1 MMKNIGKILAPLFF
15 LAVLLAA
22 VLITGNTKPSWAQS
36 GAGDIELGRAMYQRG
51 DFEQAVSLL
60 KNALP
65 AISDGKDKASA
76 HLLLGMIYLAK
87 GQADLAGEEFGHA
100 VSLDPAKKLA
110 PEKYPPGVIR
120 LYDQARMRSLGS
132 IVVQTD
138 PSDADIYIDGE
149 LRGLSPLPVNDLL
162 AGVHNLKIVKGGYR
176 TEEREIEVRE
186 AEQSEFYLE
195 LRITDEIPA
204 TISHQRVESAKEGS
218 SFRVKATV
226 QDNLGVV
233 EVKLYFRKKGA
244 AGYESVNMYQVQKGV
259 YEGVA
264 SRDKVLKEG
273 LQYYITATDV
283 GGNITF
289 EGKPENPFDVR
300 VVELD
305 REAPRIFH
313 TPVMASSDASV
324 LEIKAKVMD
333 NKKLAYVKL
342 FFRRD
347 GENKFIE
354 EKLKDA
360 TGSGDYK
367 AVIPSLFMGAKQIDY
382 YIEASDESGNIQY
395 SGREAAPYSIKMFR
409 VLPYKNGYIV
419 ERKKKRD
426 KWTKIVRVNVGT
438 MKGYKKDQVL
448 TVFSADEKVVDP
460 ESGMVLAI
468 NQELKGKVKITIPGP
483 TSSEAKII
491 KEKKKYSIQKGDFIR
506 FRPSPPTGVGGYS
519 EKFQVITVTW
529 NQNPEPEVEGYQI
542 YRSNKPQGPFEKFKK
557 VSERSDIQIIDKGS
571 RKNKLVDGKK
581 YFYKVKAYNYEN
593 ELSDFSETGF
603 VIAKGGP
610 NPPTMFAAISGSI
623 MQTPLVWE
631 ASADKETVGYT
642 IFRSESKTGEYKQI
656 ARIASSDTQ
665 EYIDKPDKKTG
676 HGLEDGKT
684 YWYRIVSYNK
694 EDKQGNMTEP
704 VSGSSRQKPKP
715 PANFRVVSSAVRSIS
730 LAWDRH
736 PDSEIKKYRIYRNSA
751 VDGDFKLVK
760 EISDRSETEY
770 TDKDKSGE
778 KIRDGQK
785 YYYRMTAVNSGGS
798 ESELTAPVSGVT
810 FGPPPGPTSIQ
821 VSSGMVKQVVISWK
835 ALSGPEV
842 IGYAIYRGESPDSL
856 KLIKKIRKRGASKFK
871 DAGGW
876 DKRLK
881 DGTKYYYT
889 VRSINTVGVESMTEE
904 IAEAI
909 TKPVPAA
916 PVGMSATQNE
926 VGKTTLS
933 WSPNEEPD
941 IASYRILRSESSNG
955 KFRTI
960 GSTVEAMFKDVD
972 LKNGASYYYQI
983 QAIDKDGL
991 VSEPSKTVETT
1002 TKPTPSAPL
1011 GLEASAAKSSVTLSW
1026 TANQE
1031 PDIDHYVIYSVG
1043 IFGRHKIGTTKS
1055 SSYIVEKLK
1064 SGSTYSYII
1073 VAVDK
1078 DELSSEPSVPAQ
1090 IKTIK

>member
-1 MMKNIGKILAPLFF
+1 MKNIGKTLALPFF
-15 LAVLLAA
+15 LAVLLATP
-22 VLITGNTKPSWAQS
+22 LITGATKSSHAQS
-36 GAGDIELGRAMYQRG
+36 GAGDIELGRAMYQKG
-51 DFEQAVSLL
+51 DFAQAVSLL
-60 KNALP
+60 KNILP
-65 AISDGKDKASA
+65 TISLGKDKAPA
-76 HLLLGMIYLAK
+76 HLLLGMIYLAQGK
-87 GQADLAGEEFGHA
+87 ADLADEEFGHA
-100 VSLDPAKKLA
+100 VFLDPKKRLA
-110 PEKYPPGVIR
+110 EEKYPPGVIR
-120 LYDQARMRSLGS
+120 LYDQARLRSLGS

-149 LRGLSPLPVNDLL
+149 LWGLSPLPVNDLP
-162 AGVHNLKIVKGGYR
+162 AGVHKLKIVKDGYR

-186 AEQSEFYLE
+186 AEQSEFYLA

-204 TISHQRVESAKEGS
+204 TITHQRAESAKEGS
-218 SFRVKATV
+218 SFRVKATA
-226 QDNLGVV
+226 QDNLGVA

-244 AGYESVNMYQVQKGV
+244 SEYEFVNMNQVQKGV

-264 SRDKVLKEG
+264 PRDKVSVDG

-289 EGKPENPFDVR
+289 EGKPENPFAVR

-313 TPVMASSDASV
+313 TPVIASSDASV
-324 LEIKAKVMD
+324 LAIKAKVID

-342 FFRRD
+342 FFKRD
-347 GENKFIE
+347 GESRFIE
-354 EKLKDA
+354 ETLKKVSG
-360 TGSGDYK
+360 TGVYK
-367 AVIPSLFMGAKQIDY
+367 ATIPSLFMGAKHIYY
-382 YIEASDESGNIQY
+382 YIEAADESGNVQY
-395 SGREAAPYSIKMFR
+395 SGREAAPYVIKMFR
-409 VLPYKNGYIV
+409 ALPYKNGYIV
-419 ERKKKRD
+419 ERKKKKD
-426 KWTKIVRVNVGT
+426 KWTKTVRVNVGT

-448 TVFSADEKVVDP
+448 TVFSADEKVIDP
-460 ESGMVLAI
+460 ESGMVLAV
-468 NQELKGKVKITIPGP
+468 NQELKGKVRITIPGP
-483 TSSEAKII
+483 TSSEARII
-491 KEKKKYSIQKGDFIR
+491 KEKKKYSIQTGDLIR

-519 EKFQVITVTW
+519 DKFQVITVTW

-542 YRSNKPQGPFEKFKK
+542 YRSNKPEGPFEKFKK
-557 VSERSDIQIIDKGS
+557 VTERSEIQITDKGS

-610 NPPTMFAAISGSI
+610 DPPARFATISGSI

-631 ASADKETVGYT
+631 VSEDKETVGYT

-656 ARIASSDTQ
+656 ARITSSDTR

-676 HGLEDGKT
+676 YDLEDGKT

-704 VSGSSRQKPKP
+704 VSGSSRHKPKP
-715 PANFRVVSSAVRSIS
+715 PANFHMVSSAVRSIS

-751 VDGDFKLVK
+751 ADGDYKLVK
-760 EISDRSETEY
+760 EISDRSVTEY
-770 TDKDKSGE
+770 TDKDKSGK
-778 KIRDGQK
+778 KISDGQK
-785 YYYRMTAVNSGGS
+785 YYYRMAAVNSGGA

-810 FGPPPGPTSIQ
+810 FGPPPAPTSIQ
-821 VSSGMVKQVVISWK
+821 AVSGMVKQASISWK
-835 ALSGPEV
+835 ALNDPEV
-842 IGYAIYRGESPDSL
+842 TGYAIYRGESPDSL
-856 KLIKKIRKRGASKFK
+856 KLIKKIRKRNANKFK
-871 DAGGW
+871 DAGDW

-881 DGTKYYYT
+881 DGARYYYA
-889 VRSINTVGVESMTEE
+889 VRSINTVGVESMTEGV
-904 IAEAI
+904 AEAF

-916 PVGMSATQNE
+916 PEGMSATQNE

-933 WSPNEEPD
+933 WASNAEPD
-941 IASYRILRSESSNG
+941 IASYRILRSGSARG
-955 KFRTI
+955 RFRAI
-960 GSTVEAMFKDVD
+960 GSAVKAMFEDVG
-972 LKNGASYYYQI
+972 LKNGASYYYQT

-991 VSEPSKTVETT
+991 VSEPSETVGTT
-1002 TKPTPSAPL
+1002 TKPVPSAPS

-1026 TANQE
+1026 TENQE

-1043 IFGRHKIGTTKS
+1043 IFGRHKIGATKS
-1055 SSYIVEKLK
+1055 ASYIVEKLK
-1064 SGSTYSYII
+1064 PGSTYSYII

-1078 DELSSEPSVPAQ
+1078 DKLSSEPSSPAQ

>member
-1 MMKNIGKILAPLFF
+1 MKNIGKIFVLPFF
-15 LAVLLAA
+15 LTLLLGVA
-22 VLITGNTKPSWAQS
+22 LNTGHIKSSWAQS
-36 GAGDIELGRAMYQRG
+36 GAVDVERGRAMYQKG
-51 DFEQAVSLL
+51 DFAEAASLL

-65 AISDGKDKASA
+65 TISSGKDKASA
-76 HLLLGMIYLAK
+76 HLLLGMIYLAQ
-87 GQADLAGEEFGHA
+87 GQTDLSDAEFGHA
-100 VSLDPAKKLA
+100 VALDPKKKLA

-120 LYDQARMRSLGS
+120 LYDQARLRSLGS

-162 AGVHNLKIVKGGYR
+162 AGAHSLKIVKEGYK
-176 TEEREIEVRE
+176 TEEREFEVRE
-186 AEQSEFYLE
+186 TEQSEFYLE

-204 TISHQRVESAKEGS
+204 TITHQRIESASEGS
-218 SFRVKATV
+218 SFRVKAAV

-244 AGYESVNMYQVQKGV
+244 AKYESLNMYQVQKGV

-264 SRDKVLKEG
+264 PRDKVLKEG

-283 GGNITF
+283 GANITF

-300 VVELD
+300 VAELD
-305 REAPRIFH
+305 RSAPRIFH
-313 TPVMASSDASV
+313 TPVIASSDASV
-324 LEIKAKVMD
+324 LEIKTKVID

-342 FFRRD
+342 FFKRD
-347 GENKFIE
+347 GENKFFE
-354 EKLKDA
+354 EKLKDVSGA
-360 TGSGDYK
+360 GDYK
-367 AVIPSLFMGAKQIDY
+367 VTIPSLFMSAKQIYY
-382 YIEASDESGNIQY
+382 YIEAADESGNIQY
-395 SGREAAPYSIKMFR
+395 SGREAAPYVIKMFR
-409 VLPYKNGYIV
+409 ALPYKNGYIV
-419 ERKKKRD
+419 ERKKRKD
-426 KWTKIVRVNVGT
+426 KWTKTVRVNVGT
-438 MKGYKKDQVL
+438 MKGYKKGQVL
-448 TVFSADEKVVDP
+448 TIFSADEKVVDP

-529 NQNPEPEVEGYQI
+529 NQNPEPEVAGYLI
-542 YRSNKPQGPFEKFKK
+542 YRSNKPQGPFEKLKK
-557 VSERSDIQIIDKGS
+557 ISSRSTVQTIDKGS
-571 RKNKLVDGKK
+571 RKDKLVDGKK
-581 YFYKVKAYNYEN
+581 YFYKVKAYNYEK
-593 ELSDFSETGF
+593 ELSDFSDTGF

-610 NPPTMFAAISGSI
+610 NPPTRFAAISGSI

-631 ASADKETVGYT
+631 RSADKETVGYT
-642 IFRSESKTGEYKQI
+642 IFRSESQTGNYKRI
-656 ARIASSDTQ
+656 ARLTSSDRQ
-665 EYIDKPDKKTG
+665 EYVDKPDKRAG
-676 HGLEDGKT
+676 HDLEDGKT
-684 YWYRIVSYNK
+684 YWYRIVSYNR

-715 PANFRVVSSAVRSIS
+715 PANFRVVSSAVRSVS

-736 PDSEIKKYRIYRNSA
+736 PDSEIKKYRIYRNA
-751 VDGDFKLVK
+751 AADGDYQLIK

-785 YYYRMTAVNSGGS
+785 YYYRMTAVNSGGA
-798 ESELTAPVSGVT
+798 ESKMTTPVSGVT
-810 FGPPPGPTSIQ
+810 FGPPPAPTSIQ
-821 VSSGMVKQVVISWK
+821 AVSGMVKQVTISWK
-835 ALSGPEV
+835 VISGSEV
-842 IGYAIYRGESPDSL
+842 IGYAIYRGESPDAL
-856 KLIKKIRKRGASKFK
+856 KPIKKLRRRNANQFK

-876 DKRLK
+876 DNRLK

-889 VRSINTVGVESMTEE
+889 VRSINSVGVESMTQE
-904 IAEAI
+904 IAEAV
-909 TKPVPAA
+909 TKPVPVA
-916 PVGMSATQNE
+916 PGGMSATQKKI
-926 VGKTTLS
+926 GKTTLS
-933 WSPNEEPD
+933 WSRNAEPD
-941 IASYRILRSESSNG
+941 IVSYRILRSEKPGG
-955 KFRTI
+955 KFRAV
-960 GSTVEAMFKDVD
+960 GSTEKVVFEDVG

-991 VSEPSKTVETT
+991 IGEPSEIVEVV
-1002 TKPTPSAPL
+1002 TKPVPAAPS
-1011 GLEASAAKSSVTLSW
+1011 GLEASAGLSSVTLSW
-1026 TANQE
+1026 MENQE

-1064 SGSTYSYII
+1064 PGSTYSYVI

-1078 DELSSEPSVPAQ
+1078 SKLSSEPSSPAQ
-1090 IKTIK
+1090 IKTLK